1 MSFTLRLGSIV
12 ALQRSE
18 FPTKLEL
25 RAEVYLQNDTE
36 FKPIWKLLSLNITA
50 DANVTVTSNPIT
62 EQLPLM
68 TASVNKYLEAKF
80 QVRDSYLFCRAKSC
94 TTVVIEMIVGQ
105 VDLGGQSPVRVKLFV
120 GLPTSLQTSARAAE
134 LFEIGKPQVSRSL

>member
-36 FKPIWKLLSLNITA
+36 FKPVWKLLSLNITA

-62 EQLPLM
+62 EQLPLK

-80 QVRDSYLFCRAKSC
+80 QVRFRCLFCRAKSC
-94 TTVVIEMIVGQ
+94 TIAVIDMTVAQ
-105 VDLGGQSPVRVKLFV
+105 VDLGGQSPVRVKLFI
-120 GLPTSLQTSARAAE
+120 GLPTSLRTSAGSGE
-134 LFEIGKPQVSRSL
+134 LFEIGKPQVS